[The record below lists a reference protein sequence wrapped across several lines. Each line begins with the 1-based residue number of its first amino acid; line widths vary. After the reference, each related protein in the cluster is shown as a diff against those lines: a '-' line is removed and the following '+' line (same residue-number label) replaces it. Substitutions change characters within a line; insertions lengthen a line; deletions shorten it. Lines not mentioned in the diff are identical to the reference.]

1 MRNRFVIAL
10 LLGLTLVP
18 IPSASAQFYKQAST
32 GARLER
38 KENNQERI
46 LQKRAENRGKLEA
59 RREQLQEKLAQ
70 LSDERK
76 SRLAE
81 NINNALSRLNERW
94 TDHFGDVLD
103 KLTEI
108 LDKIEARV
116 QTLKANGT
124 DTVLAD
130 SAIATARTAITTAE
144 SAVTEQAGKD
154 YTIEI
159 SEEATLREDITMTK
173 NQLKAD
179 LRAVHELIKTARE
192 AVRAV
197 IQTLH

>member
-124 DTVLAD
+124 DTALAD
-130 SAIATARTAITTAE
+130 SAITTARTAITTAV

-159 SEEATLREDITMTK
+159 NEEATLREDITTTK

>member
-124 DTVLAD
+124 DTALPD
-130 SAIATARTAITTAE
+130 SAITTARTAITTAV
-144 SAVTEQAGKD
+144 SSFTEQAGKD
-154 YTIEI
+154 YTSEI
-159 SEEATLREDITMTK
+159 NEEATLREDITTTK